1 MMISRFTLLFAL
13 SVAAHGSMLTY
24 SYTIGGTLP
33 DGPVSAEA
41 LLTLDMSAHT
51 LDIALTNLLVNPVS
65 DGQLV
70 SSLFIGGLAG
80 APVLASSVANQGNPP
95 GSTVSP
101 RPGGTGWGFGGVA
114 GGYALCIICP
124 GSLPA
129 PGKTAPPSLLI
140 IGPPDSGGQYS
151 NANSSIFTHSPY
163 LFEEALFRLTGV
175 TNAPSNE
182 NTIPFSSL
190 RIGFGSEA
198 IELTA
203 GSPGVRGSASTE
215 VPEPHTWLLSA
226 AGFVLTALGRRQIER
241 TRRVR
246 ALAGR

>member
-1 MMISRFTLLFAL
+1 L
-13 SVAAHGSMLTY
+13 
-24 SYTIGGTLP
+24 
-33 DGPVSAEA
+33 
-41 LLTLDMSAHT
+41 
-51 LDIALTNLLVNPVS
+51 
-65 DGQLV
+65 
-70 SSLFIGGLAG
+70 G
-80 APVLASSVANQGNPP
+80 A
-95 GSTVSP
+95 
-101 RPGGTGWGFGGVA
+101 VA
-114 GGYALCIICP
+114 GGYDLCIICP
-124 GSLPA
+124 GSIQP

-151 NANSSIFTHSPY
+151 NANASIYAHSPY
-163 LFEEALFRLTGV
+163 LFEEALFQLTGV

-203 GSPGVRGSASTE
+203 GSPEVRGSASTE

-226 AGFVLTALGRRQIER
+226 AGFVLIALGRRQIER

-246 ALAGR
+246 ALAGRKE